1 VVHRRGLHR
10 HRRHA
15 HGAVPPREVIR
26 PGERV
31 YFESG
36 EDHWHGAAPGRF
48 MTHIA
53 MQEVDDSGN
62 PVTWGEHVTNE
73 EYGAAP
79 AL

>member
-1 VVHRRGLHR
+1 
-10 HRRHA
+10 
-15 HGAVPPREVIR
+15 VIR

-31 YFESG
+31 FFESG

-48 MTHIA
+48 MTHNIA
-53 MQEVDDSGN
+53 MQEVDDSGS
-62 PVTWGEHVTNE
+62 PVTWGEHVTDE